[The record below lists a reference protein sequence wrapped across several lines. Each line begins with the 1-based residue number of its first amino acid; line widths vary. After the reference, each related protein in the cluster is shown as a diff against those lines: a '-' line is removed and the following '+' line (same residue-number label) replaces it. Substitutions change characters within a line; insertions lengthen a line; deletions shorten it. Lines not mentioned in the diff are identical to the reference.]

1 MKKLI
6 ERLHQ
11 ENCSCVISNNGTVCT
26 FHRRGVSDLYDLLCN
41 EPEFLQGA
49 LIADKVVGKAAAALM
64 ILGEVKDLYADVIS
78 QQALN
83 LLKQTDMR
91 IEYCQSVP
99 HIINRTQTDW
109 CPMEKL
115 CFTEDSPEKI
125 RAIICG
131 FLNSMNIM

>member
-11 ENCSCVISNNGTVCT
+11 ENCSCVISNNGTVRT
-26 FHRRGVSDLYDLLCN
+26 FHRRGVSDLYNLLCI

-49 LIADKVVGKAAAALM
+49 FIADKVVGKAAAALM
-64 ILGEVKDLYADVIS
+64 ILGEVKILYADVIS

-83 LLKQTDMR
+83 LLKQTNIH

-99 HIINRTQTDW
+99 HIVNRTRTDW

-115 CFTEDSPEKI
+115 CFAESSPEKI
-125 RAIICG
+125 RVIICD
-131 FLNSMNIM
+131 FLKSASL

>member
-1 MKKLI
+1 
-6 ERLHQ
+6 
-11 ENCSCVISNNGTVCT
+11 
-26 FHRRGVSDLYDLLCN
+26 LLCN

-78 QQALN
+78 QQALS
-83 LLKQTDMR
+83 LLKQTDMH
-91 IEYCQSVP
+91 IEYGQSVP
-99 HIINRTQTDW
+99 YIVNRTQTDW

-125 RAIICG
+125 RVIICD
-131 FLNSMNIM
+131 FLNSMNVM